1 MDEFELPL
9 STRLNLETGRITW
22 KELGFFFA
30 RGRIL
35 QATTEL
41 DLIEV
46 ATALANDDTSKV
58 SSWLNTQQ
66 VRILPDAIAKEWAA
80 DDNNLWAVVVAPWVV
95 VQKTSTHRL
104 I

>member
-1 MDEFELPL
+1 MDELELPL

-35 QATTEL
+35 QVVTEL
-41 DLIEV
+41 DLIKV
-46 ATALANDDTSKV
+46 ATALANDDASQV
-58 SSWLNTQQ
+58 SGWLTAQQ

-95 VQKTSTHRL
+95 VQKRS
-104 I
+104 

>member
-9 STRLNLETGRITW
+9 PTRLNLETARITW

-35 QATTEL
+35 QIATEL

-46 ATALANDDTSKV
+46 ATALANDDTNKV
-58 SSWLNTQQ
+58 SSWLNAQQ
-66 VRILPDAIAKEWAA
+66 VRILPDAIAKEWVA

-95 VQKTSTHRL
+95 VQKRL
-104 I
+104 PID

>member
-1 MDEFELPL
+1 MDEVELPL

-35 QATTEL
+35 QVASEL

-46 ATALANDDTSKV
+46 ATALATDNAAKV

-66 VRILPDAIAKEWAA
+66 ISILPDTRAKEWAI
-80 DDNNLWAVVVAPWVV
+80 DDKNLWAVVVAPWVV
-95 VQKTSTHRL
+95 VQKRS
-104 I
+104 